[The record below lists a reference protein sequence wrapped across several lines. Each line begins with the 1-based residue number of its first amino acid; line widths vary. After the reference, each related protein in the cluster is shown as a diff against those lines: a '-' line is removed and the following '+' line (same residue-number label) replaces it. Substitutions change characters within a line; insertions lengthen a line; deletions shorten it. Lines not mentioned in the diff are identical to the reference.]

1 MATNRKVGAAIAL
14 VCTSAAA
21 LGLVGGFLSITT
33 AVGIAVIGIV
43 IGTGVARGN
52 FSSTPDT
59 TKRN

>member
-1 MATNRKVGAAIAL
+1 MTGQRKIGAAIAI
-14 VCTSAAA
+14 VAA
-21 LGLVGGFLSITT
+21 LFAAVGLMAVHISSPI

-59 TKRN
+59 TKRK